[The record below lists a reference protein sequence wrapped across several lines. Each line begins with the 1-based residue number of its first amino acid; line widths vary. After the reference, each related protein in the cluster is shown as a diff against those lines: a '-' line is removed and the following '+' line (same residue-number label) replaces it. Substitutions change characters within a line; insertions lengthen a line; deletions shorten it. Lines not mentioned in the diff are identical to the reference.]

1 MRIENYISDLLYRYQ
16 CVIVPGFGAFL
27 TQYQNAKVH
36 GTTNAFYPPS
46 KSVSFNEQLQSND
59 GLLTNYLTDVLKISY
74 EEATKKLETAVYHW
88 KVALQNDEKIE
99 LSGIGNLWLNEEGKL
114 LFQPSYHVN
123 YLTDSFGLSSFVS
136 PAISREEMKKE
147 ILELEDKV
155 PIAFTPERRKS
166 PSYLKYAAVVL
177 LALSAGTLGFRY
189 MNEQGAERM
198 QILQTQAQ
206 EQVEKNIQQAT
217 FFDSSP
223 LEMPSVTL
231 TVKKEPL
238 KYHIIAGA
246 FRVEENADKKVV
258 ELQEQGYKA
267 LRIGKNKYGLHQV
280 TYASFTAVPEAL
292 EYLRTIKRTVASEAW
307 LLVDELEQN

>member
-36 GTTNAFYPPS
+36 RTTNAFYPPS

-59 GLLTNYLTDVLKISY
+59 GLLTNYLADVLKISY
-74 EEATKKLETAVYHW
+74 EEALKKLNTAVNNW
-88 KVALQNDEKIE
+88 KVALQNEEKIE
-99 LSGIGNLWLNEEGKL
+99 LNGIGNLWLNEEGNL
-114 LFQPSYHVN
+114 LFQPSYHIN

-136 PAISREEMKKE
+136 PAISREEMKKD

-166 PSYLKYAAVVL
+166 PSYLKYAAIAL
-177 LALSAGTLGFRY
+177 LALSVGTVGYRY
-189 MNEQGAERM
+189 LNLQSLENM
-198 QILQTQAQ
+198 QMVQTQAQ
-206 EQVEKNIQQAT
+206 QQVEKNIQQAT

-238 KYHIIAGA
+238 KYHIVAGA
-246 FRVEENADKKVV
+246 FRVEENADKKVAQ
-258 ELQEQGYKA
+258 LQQQGYKA
-267 LRIGKNKYGLHQV
+267 SRIGKNKYGLHQV
-280 TYASFTAVPEAL
+280 TYASFATVPEAL

>member
-59 GLLTNYLTDVLKISY
+59 GLLTNYIADVLKISY
-74 EEATKKLETAVYHW
+74 EEASKRLTSAVSSW
-88 KVALQNDEKIE
+88 KVALQNEEKLE
-99 LSGIGNLWLNEEGKL
+99 LSGIGSLWLNEEGKL
-114 LFQPSYHVN
+114 LFQPSYHIN

-136 PAISREEMKKE
+136 PAVSREEMKKE
-147 ILELEDKV
+147 VIELENNV

-166 PSYLKYAAVVL
+166 PSYLKYAAVAL
-177 LALSAGTLGFRY
+177 LALSIGTVGYRY
-189 MNEQGAERM
+189 MDKQGSNRM
-198 QILQTQAQ
+198 QMLQTQAQ
-206 EQVEKNIQQAT
+206 QQVERNIQQAT
-217 FFDSSP
+217 FFDASP

-231 TVKKEPL
+231 KVKKEPL

-246 FRVEENADKKVV
+246 FRVEENADKKVE
-258 ELQEQGYKA
+258 ELKAQGYKA

-280 TYASFTAVPEAL
+280 TYASFSTVPEAL

-307 LLVDELEQN
+307 LLVDELAQN

>member
-36 GTTNAFYPPS
+36 RTTNAFYPPS

-59 GLLTNYLTDVLKISY
+59 GLLTNYLADVLKISY
-74 EEATKKLETAVYHW
+74 EEALKKLNTAVNNW
-88 KVALQNDEKIE
+88 KVALQNEEKIE
-99 LSGIGNLWLNEEGKL
+99 LNGIGNLWLNEEGNL
-114 LFQPSYHVN
+114 LFQPSYHIN

-136 PAISREEMKKE
+136 PAISREEMKKD

-155 PIAFTPERRKS
+155 PIAFTPERRKN
-166 PSYLKYAAVVL
+166 PSYLKYAAIAL
-177 LALSAGTLGFRY
+177 LALSVGTVGYRY
-189 MNEQGAERM
+189 LNLQSLENM
-198 QILQTQAQ
+198 QMVQTQAQ
-206 EQVEKNIQQAT
+206 QQVEKNIQQAT

-223 LEMPSVTL
+223 LQMPSVTL

-238 KYHIIAGA
+238 KYHIVAGA
-246 FRVEENADKKVV
+246 FRVEENADKKVAQ
-258 ELQEQGYKA
+258 LQQQGYKA
-267 LRIGKNKYGLHQV
+267 SRIGKNKYGLHQV
-280 TYASFTAVPEAL
+280 TYASFATVPEAL
-292 EYLRTIKRTVASEAW
+292 EYLRTIKRTVATEAW

>member
-59 GLLTNYLTDVLKISY
+59 GLLTNYLADVLKISY
-74 EEATKKLETAVYHW
+74 EEASKRLSTGVSNW
-88 KVALQNDEKIE
+88 KVALENEEKLE
-99 LSGIGNLWLNEEGKL
+99 LSGIGSLWLNEEGKL
-114 LFQPSYHVN
+114 LFQPSYHIN

-136 PAISREEMKKE
+136 PAVRREEMKKE
-147 ILELEDKV
+147 VIELEEKV

-166 PSYLKYAAVVL
+166 PSYLKYAAVAL
-177 LALSAGTLGFRY
+177 LALSVGTVGYRY
-189 MNEQGAERM
+189 MNEMGSDRM
-198 QILQTQAQ
+198 QMIQTQAQ
-206 EQVEKNIQQAT
+206 QQIERNIQQAT
-217 FFDSSP
+217 FFDASP

-231 TVKKEPL
+231 KVKKEPL
-238 KYHIIAGA
+238 KYHIVAGA
-246 FRVEENADKKVV
+246 FRVEENADKKVD
-258 ELQEQGYKA
+258 ELKEQGYKA
-267 LRIGKNKYGLHQV
+267 MRIGKNKYGLHQV
-280 TYASFTAVPEAL
+280 TYASFSTVPQAL